1 MEYSKEMLINE
12 ALKRLDTIDE
22 DIVSCH
28 NLINGIHTE
37 KEIARYLLFL
47 GIEKKNKNNESLSI
61 QQT

>member
-22 DIVSCH
+22 EIESCH

-47 GIEKKNKNNESLSI
+47 GFEKKEKQNQDLSA
-61 QQT
+61 